1 MKKLSSKLFIF
12 FLIFGS
18 FFTPTYSEEWNKERD
33 AKITSKIDV
42 ETFWKQVKKTREIKY
57 GKDLAFSFCNGNF
70 VRPIAAIIKI
80 DIPSY
85 IMSNLIRYTSK
96 CLETLGLMTKYVLQ
110 EE

>member
-1 MKKLSSKLFIF
+1 MKKLSPILFIF

-18 FFTPTYSEEWNKERD
+18 FFTPIYSEEWNKERD
-33 AKITSKIDV
+33 AKITTKIDV

-57 GKDLAFSFCNGNF
+57 GKDSDWDVNF
-70 VRPIAAIIKI
+70 DYCSNWSNKIAITKGEG
-80 DIPSY
+80 Y